1 MAAVLRV
8 AQVALFT
15 PAAPRLR
22 VSQVALQ
29 TPAPPTGGTNV
40 LRVSQVTLSTPAPPP
55 AGVLRVS
62 QVRLSAPL
70 APGSIPY
77 SGLMQASG
85 GNLRNVPVW
94 ISKDGEL

>member
-1 MAAVLRV
+1 MTAVLRV
-8 AQVALFT
+8 AQVWLFT

-29 TPAPPTGGTNV
+29 VPAPPTGGTFV
-40 LRVSQVTLSTPAPPP
+40 LRVSQVKFSVPAPPT

-70 APGSIPY
+70 APGGIPY
-77 SGLMQASG
+77 SGLTQAYG

-94 ISKDGEL
+94 ISHDGEL

>member
-8 AQVALFT
+8 AQVSLFV
-15 PAAPRLR
+15 PPAPRLR

-29 TPAPPTGGTNV
+29 VPAPTAGGTKV
-40 LRVSQVTLSTPAPPP
+40 LRVSQVKFSTPAPPP

-62 QVRLSAPL
+62 QVRFSAPL

-77 SGLMQASG
+77 SGLMQAAG

-94 ISKDGEL
+94 ISKDGAL

>member
-8 AQVALFT
+8 AQVSLFV
-15 PAAPRLR
+15 PGVPRLR
-22 VSQVALQ
+22 VSQAAMQV
-29 TPAPPTGGTNV
+29 PAPATGGTKV
-40 LRVSQVTLSTPAPPP
+40 LRVSQVKLTTPAPPP

-77 SGLMQASG
+77 SGLMQAVS

-94 ISKDGEL
+94 ISKDGQL